1 MPPSNQTEASFG
13 VSNPS
18 QMNRFHW
25 ILVVAAVLTGL
36 PSPAHLTAG
45 EITVFAAA
53 SLSDAMRELAALH
66 EKATGDTVR
75 LNLGA
80 SSTLARQIT
89 DGAPADL
96 FFSAD
101 EAQMDALARAGCIAP
116 ATRRSFLSNSLVI
129 VVVADS
135 GLSFTSAQDL
145 ATPAVRRLA
154 VAEPQTVPAGIY
166 AREYLQQRGVWDA
179 IAAKIV
185 PTENVR
191 AVLAAVE
198 SGNVTAGIVY
208 RTDALIYKRVRI
220 ALAVPAGDGPRISY
234 SFAAIVGGG
243 NPSGAA
249 RFAALVDSPA
259 GKSLFAKYGFI
270 TKP

>member
-1 MPPSNQTEASFG
+1 
-13 VSNPS
+13 
-18 QMNRFHW
+18 MNR
-25 ILVVAAVLTGL
+25 LRSMLAVAVAALAGPL
-36 PSPAHLTAG
+36 GDARLAAG

-53 SLSDAMRELAALH
+53 SLSDALRELAALH

-75 LNLGA
+75 LNLSA
-80 SSTLARQIT
+80 SSILARQIA
-89 DGAPADL
+89 DGARADL

-101 EAQMDALARAGCIAP
+101 EAKMDALARAGLIAP
-116 ATRRSFLSNSLVI
+116 ATRRSLLSNSLVI
-129 VVVADS
+129 VVAADS
-135 GLSFTSAQDL
+135 GLSIASAQDL
-145 ATPAVRRLA
+145 ATSAVRRLA

-166 AREYLQQRGVWDA
+166 AREYLQQQGLWKAVA
-179 IAAKIV
+179 GKIV

-208 RTDALIYKRVRI
+208 RTDALISTRVRI
-220 ALAVPAGDGPRISY
+220 AFVVPPGEGPRISY
-234 SFAAIVGGG
+234 SFAAIIGGG

-249 RFAALVDSPA
+249 RFAALVTSPA
-259 GKSLFAKYGFI
+259 GKSVFAKYGFI

>member
-1 MPPSNQTEASFG
+1 
-13 VSNPS
+13 
-18 QMNRFHW
+18 MNRFLS
-25 ILVVAAVLTGL
+25 ILAVVVAALAGL
-36 PSPAHLTAG
+36 LGDARLAAG
-45 EITVFAAA
+45 EITVLAAA
-53 SLSDAMRELAALH
+53 SLSAALRDLAALH

-80 SSTLARQIT
+80 SSTLARQIA
-89 DGAPADL
+89 DGARADL

-101 EAQMDALARAGCIAP
+101 EAKMDTLARAGCLVP
-116 ATRRSFLSNSLVI
+116 GTRCSFLSNSLVI
-129 VVVADS
+129 VVPSDS
-135 GLSFTSAQDL
+135 GLSFVSAQDL

-154 VAEPQTVPAGIY
+154 LAEPQTVPAGIY
-166 AREYLQQRGVWDA
+166 AREYLQQQGLW
-179 IAAKIV
+179 AAVVDKIV

-208 RTDALIYKRVRI
+208 RTDALISKRVRV
-220 ALAVPAGDGPRISY
+220 AFVVPPGEGLSISY

-249 RFAALVDSPA
+249 RFAALVSSPA
-259 GKSLFAKYGFI
+259 GKSVFVKYGFI

>member
-1 MPPSNQTEASFG
+1 
-13 VSNPS
+13 
-18 QMNRFHW
+18 MNR
-25 ILVVAAVLTGL
+25 LQSMLAVAVVALAGL
-36 PSPAHLTAG
+36 LGDARLAAG

-53 SLSDAMRELAALH
+53 SLSDALGELAALH

-80 SSTLARQIT
+80 SSTLARQIA
-89 DGAPADL
+89 DGARADL

-101 EAQMDALARAGCIAP
+101 EAKMDALARAGCIVA
-116 ATRRSFLSNSLVI
+116 ATRCSFLSNSLV
-129 VVVADS
+129 VVVAADS
-135 GLSFTSAQDL
+135 GLRFASAQDL
-145 ATPAVRRLA
+145 ATSAVHRLA

-166 AREYLQQRGVWDA
+166 AREYLQQQGVWEA
-179 IAAKIV
+179 VAGRIV

-198 SGNVTAGIVY
+198 SGNVTVGIVY
-208 RTDALIYKRVRI
+208 RTDALIAKRVRI
-220 ALAVPAGDGPRISY
+220 ALAVPPEEGPRISY
-234 SFAAIVGGG
+234 PFAAIVGSS

-249 RFAALVDSPA
+249 RFAALVTSPA
-259 GKSLFAKYGFI
+259 GKSVFAKYGFI